1 MSVSSFS
8 LLVLLYLSYVNLFKE
23 LFLNALHWTFLLLLC
38 LRFRSFSKADA
49 KVWLFSVS
57 PKLLSKKVKK
67 ICTFR
72 AEIDIPQ
79 LKAVSDNSNTLII
92 YSWEL
97 RIGSWEF
104 RGWERKTHN
113 SKFGHLAVRHNICI
127 SNAQYYELSARQNL
141 WCEILEFWAVWANA
155 FAHSR
160 LCDFMTK
167 RYEIRLAKEPFLD
180 AIAPLLHSNSATI
193 RM

>member
-79 LKAVSDNSNTLII
+79 LKAVFDNSNTLII
-92 YSWEL
+92 YSWEF

-104 RGWERKTHN
+104 RGWERKFLIPN
-113 SKFGHLAVRHNICI
+113 SDALPSDTIFAFLMLNTMSSAHDKIFGAKFSSFERF
-127 SNAQYYELSARQNL
+127 ELMRLRTVGYAIL
-141 WCEILEFWAVWANA
+141 WRSVMKSDSQK
-155 FAHSR
+155 SR
-160 LCDFMTK
+160 
-167 RYEIRLAKEPFLD
+167 FL
-180 AIAPLLHSNSATI
+180 
-193 RM
+193 MQ

>member
-1 MSVSSFS
+1 MLYAERFHISF
-8 LLVLLYLSYVNLFKE
+8 
-23 LFLNALHWTFLLLLC
+23 C

-79 LKAVSDNSNTLII
+79 LKAVFDNSNTLII
-92 YSWEL
+92 YSWEF

-104 RGWERKTHN
+104 RGWERKLIIQN
-113 SKFGHLAVRHNICI
+113 SDALPSDTIFAFLMLNTMSSAHDKIFGAKFSSFERF
-127 SNAQYYELSARQNL
+127 ELMRLRTVGYAIL
-141 WCEILEFWAVWANA
+141 WRSVMKSDSQK
-155 FAHSR
+155 SR
-160 LCDFMTK
+160 
-167 RYEIRLAKEPFLD
+167 FL
-180 AIAPLLHSNSATI
+180 
-193 RM
+193 MQ